1 VNLVERVK
9 RLLVQP
15 KQEWA
20 VIDAEPHTVQGL
32 YTQYVMI
39 LAAIPAVADFLGY
52 TLLAFGVLRLPFAA
66 GVAHMVLG
74 YVLTLAGVYVAALVI
89 DALAPHFG
97 GEKRFIQAL
106 KVVAF
111 GGTAAWVSGIVLVI
125 PLLGILA
132 LIGALYS
139 LYLVF
144 VGLPLLMKVPQD
156 KAVPYFV
163 ATLVVMIAVWMAI
176 AFVAS
181 LAIPGQVRG
190 F

>member
-1 VNLVERVK
+1 
-9 RLLVQP
+9 
-15 KQEWA
+15 
-20 VIDAEPHTVQGL
+20 
-32 YTQYVMI
+32 
-39 LAAIPAVADFLGY
+39 
-52 TLLAFGVLRLPFAA
+52 
-66 GVAHMVLG
+66 
-74 YVLTLAGVYVAALVI
+74 
-89 DALAPHFG
+89 
-97 GEKRFIQAL
+97 
-106 KVVAF
+106 
-111 GGTAAWVSGIVLVI
+111 VI

>member
-1 VNLVERVK
+1 MNIVERVK
-9 RLLVQP
+9 RLLLQP
-15 KQEWA
+15 RREWA

-39 LAAIPAVADFLGY
+39 LAAIPPVATFLGF
-52 TLLAFGVLRLPFAA
+52 TLVAFGVMRLPFAA
-66 GVAHMVLG
+66 GVAHMVLS

-89 DALAPHFG
+89 EGLAPHFG
-97 GEKRFIQAL
+97 GEKRFIQAF

-111 GGTAAWVSGIVLVI
+111 GGTAAWVAGIVLVI

-139 LYLVF
+139 LYLIF
-144 VGLPLLMKVPQD
+144 VGLPLLMKVPHD
-156 KAVPYFV
+156 KAVPFFV
-163 ATLVVMIAVWMAI
+163 VTLVVMIVIWVAI